1 LQRLDGGR
9 DGSGRRTALTFFAEI
24 APRSLVDAPVD
35 VGALVALNRSGRLR
49 RKSADVS
56 RSTVILDPGD
66 EVLDP
71 GDDEGAPPRAIYGTD
86 GVQLVDLLGERSL
99 HGARAPLLSLSTEAE
114 AEAEGDGHED
124 EGDDADL
131 DGLVGC
137 HGVVRDVAS
146 TAVKVERKMLRVTIL

>member
-1 LQRLDGGR
+1 MCSRLYVIR
-9 DGSGRRTALTFFAEI
+9 AH
-24 APRSLVDAPVD
+24 
-35 VGALVALNRSGRLR
+35 LNRSGRLR

-56 RSTVILDPGD
+56 RSTVILDT
-66 EVLDP
+66 

-86 GVQLVDLLGERSL
+86 GVQLVDFLGERSL
-99 HGARAPLLSLSTEAE
+99 HGARAPLLALSTEAEAE